1 MKNVTKRGKTSLIGI
16 FLLLLSVSVHAATRQ
31 QIESVL
37 ESARKDLRISI
48 ATEERIAEA
57 LDTLKK
63 SGTAAPDVIEDYEL
77 YLSRVQAI
85 VAENREKVAK
95 TETLHARYDTLKSL
109 KGSAPGGDAA
119 DITDSA
125 IPEEQVVDEVAVL
138 DRQLDASLYEFDET
152 LLTELDLIRA
162 KSSER
167 MQDLAEQAAAAAKRL
182 REKGIEIDSGSEG
195 DNQEPGQD
203 SGQDSGGEQKEITEA
218 AEGAAED
225 GKETQI
231 EAPEEAAEKGKGRE
245 DGEVPT
251 QGKSWEG
258 VEGSAQHPKNRY
270 DPEKDDIVARQLREA
285 AERETD
291 PQLREKLWKEYEQYK
306 KNTGN

>member
-1 MKNVTKRGKTSLIGI
+1 MKNITTRGKMGLIGI
-16 FLLLLSVSVHAATRQ
+16 FLLFLSVSLHAATRQ

-37 ESARKDLRISI
+37 ESARRDLRISI
-48 ATEERIAEA
+48 ATEERIATA
-57 LDTLKK
+57 LDMLKK
-63 SGTAAPDVIEDYEL
+63 SGTAAPEVIVDYEL

-85 VAENREKVAK
+85 VAENRKKVAK
-95 TETLHARYDTLKSL
+95 IETIHARSDTLKPS
-109 KGSAPGGDAA
+109 KGSVPGGDTA

-125 IPEEQVVDEVAVL
+125 IPEEQAVDEVAVL
-138 DRQLDASLYEFDET
+138 DRQLDDSLHEFDET

-167 MQDLAEQAAAAAKRL
+167 MRDLAEEAAAAAQRL
-182 REKGIEIDSGSEG
+182 REKGIEIGNGSEG
-195 DNQEPGQD
+195 DNQAPDQDSGQD
-203 SGQDSGGEQKEITEA
+203 SGQDSSGEQKETTEA
-218 AEGAAED
+218 AEGPAET
-225 GKETQI
+225 GKVAGT
-231 EAPEEAAEKGKGRE
+231 GKGRE
-245 DGEVPT
+245 DGEVPIH
-251 QGKSWEG
+251 GKSWEG

-306 KNTGN
+306 KNTDN

>member
-1 MKNVTKRGKTSLIGI
+1 MKNITSRIKMGLTGI
-16 FLLLLSVSVHAATRQ
+16 FLLLLSVSLHAATRQ

-37 ESARKDLRISI
+37 ESARRDLRISI
-48 ATEERIAEA
+48 VTEERIAAA

-85 VAENREKVAK
+85 VAENRKKVAK
-95 TETLHARYDTLKSL
+95 IETIHARSDTLNPS
-109 KGSAPGGDAA
+109 KGSVPGGDTA
-119 DITDSA
+119 DITDSV
-125 IPEEQVVDEVAVL
+125 IPEEQAVDEVAVL
-138 DRQLDASLYEFDET
+138 DRQLDASLHEFDEI

-167 MQDLAEQAAAAAKRL
+167 MRDLAEEAAAAAQRL
-182 REKGIEIDSGSEG
+182 REKGIEIGNGSEG

-203 SGQDSGGEQKEITEA
+203 SAQDSSGKQKEATEA
-218 AEGAAED
+218 TEGPAETGKAA
-225 GKETQI
+225 GT
-231 EAPEEAAEKGKGRE
+231 GKGRE

-285 AERETD
+285 AEGETD
-291 PQLREKLWKEYEQYK
+291 PQLRVKLWKEYEQYK

>member
-1 MKNVTKRGKTSLIGI
+1 MKNFTTRGKTGLIGI
-16 FLLLLSVSVHAATRQ
+16 FLLVLSVSLHAATRQ

-37 ESARKDLRISI
+37 ESARRDLRISI
-48 ATEERIAEA
+48 VTEERIATA

-63 SGTAAPDVIEDYEL
+63 SGTAVPEVIIDYEL

-85 VAENREKVAK
+85 VAENRKKVAK
-95 TETLHARYDTLKSL
+95 IELIYARKDTLKPS
-109 KGSAPGGDAA
+109 KGSVPGSDTA

-125 IPEEQVVDEVAVL
+125 IPEEQVVDGVAVL
-138 DRQLDASLYEFDET
+138 DRQLDDSLHEFDET

-167 MQDLAEQAAAAAKRL
+167 MRDLAEEAAAAAQRL
-182 REKGIEIDSGSEG
+182 REKGIEIGNGSEG
-195 DNQEPGQD
+195 DNQELGQD
-203 SGQDSGGEQKEITEA
+203 SGQDSSGEQKETSEA
-218 AEGAAED
+218 AEGPAET
-225 GKETQI
+225 GKVVGT
-231 EAPEEAAEKGKGRE
+231 GKGRE

-251 QGKSWEG
+251 HGKSWEG